1 MDRQFYQCVK
11 RMHTEIAM
19 KPVLEIKPIRL
30 PVRSIHRLD
39 SAKGQQITCLDG
51 VVWVTQANDNR
62 DIILSK
68 GQSFVVDRKGLA
80 VVFALKEAAI
90 AIGPAGHIAA
100 AAFDPAVV
108 QGIAA

>member
-1 MDRQFYQCVK
+1 
-11 RMHTEIAM
+11 MHTEIAM
-19 KPVLEIKPIRL
+19 KHVLEIKPIRL
-30 PVRSIHRLD
+30 PARSIQRLE
-39 SAKGQQITCLDG
+39 SAKGQQITCLGG

-68 GQSFVVDRKGLA
+68 GQSFIIDRKGLT

-90 AIGPAGHIAA
+90 AMGPAGHITA

>member
-1 MDRQFYQCVK
+1 
-11 RMHTEIAM
+11 MHAEIAM
-19 KPVLEIKPIRL
+19 KPVLEIRGFRL
-30 PVRSIHRLD
+30 PVRSIHRLER
-39 SAKGQQITCLDG
+39 AKGQQITCLDG
-51 VVWVTQANDNR
+51 VVWVTQADDNR

-68 GQSFVVDRKGLA
+68 VQSFVVDRKGLA
-80 VVFALKEAAI
+80 VIFALKEAAI